1 MELSYGFPERVQAP
15 VKNLAPKES
24 YSSSLLIEFYWQ
36 KQHFYHEELNH
47 SVEIWLTETQSEISV
62 ILPGGNCNR
71 KKELG
76 CRWRVDNQVAR
87 QEGQLHLFQNRPL
100 MCKALDNSMSK
111 SGLCAHARE
120 KTQMT
125 HDIPYPSHV
134 PSIARSICFFLLNI
148 SQTCHCTCLFSG
160 IFPAQTAISSQI
172 SAITHKLVF
181 LHSFLFLPV
190 CPLKSEWSLQMWKWS
205 YFTSIETF

>member
-36 KQHFYHEELNH
+36 KQQFYHEELNH
-47 SVEIWLTETQSEISV
+47 SVEIWPTETQSEISV
-62 ILPGGNCNR
+62 ILPGGSCNR

-76 CRWRVDNQVAR
+76 CRWRVDNQVTR

-111 SGLCAHARE
+111 SGLCAHAQER
-120 KTQMT
+120 KPKWPMT
-125 HDIPYPSHV
+125 FPIPLTFHPLPGPFVFSFWTSPKHATAHV
-134 PSIARSICFFLLNI
+134 
-148 SQTCHCTCLFSG
+148 
-160 IFPAQTAISSQI
+160 
-172 SAITHKLVF
+172 
-181 LHSFLFLPV
+181 SFLASSLPKQPSPLRFL
-190 CPLKSEWSLQMWKWS
+190 Q
-205 YFTSIETF
+205 